1 MTDHAMNLHMRG
13 HENESYAAVQ
23 DIPIM
28 ASPLYKMPN
37 PVRPLT
43 PTLMEFMNPPD
54 QKTRADNTFYWPP
67 SYSFL
72 STGVSW

>member
-1 MTDHAMNLHMRG
+1 
-13 HENESYAAVQ
+13 
-23 DIPIM
+23 
-28 ASPLYKMPN
+28 MPN

-43 PTLMEFMNPPD
+43 PTLVEFMNPPD
-54 QKTRADNTFYWPP
+54 QTRADNIFYWPP